1 MHLVRHALSH
11 PDGRPA
17 VNASAVVIGIGNS
30 FRRDDGIGP
39 AVAAEIARRG
49 LPGIRVLRCAAEPTA
64 ILDAWEGATRV
75 VLIDA
80 AVDGIPGRV
89 RRCAVEE
96 LALSAAVS
104 SHDLSLRQTVE
115 LGRALGGVPDSV
127 NVVSV
132 DVADTG
138 HGEGLT
144 PAVRAA
150 LPEAVRAVLD
160 ILGAPQ
166 ESTDQ
171 EP

>member
-1 MHLVRHALSH
+1 MS
-11 PDGRPA
+11 
-17 VNASAVVIGIGNS
+17 ASAVVIGIGNS

-39 AVAAEIARRG
+39 AVAAEIARRA

-80 AVDGIPGRV
+80 ARGGILGRV
-89 RRCAVEE
+89 RRCAVAE
-96 LALSAAVS
+96 LVEPVAVS

-115 LGRALGGVPDSV
+115 LGRALGRVPDSV
-127 NVVSV
+127 TVVSV

-144 PAVRAA
+144 PAVQAA
-150 LPEAVRAVLD
+150 LPEAVRVVLE
-160 ILGAPQ
+160 ILGSPQ
-166 ESTDQ
+166 ESSDQ